1 LKKHMPN
8 ILQSLQINTLISYF
22 ISPKFGGWLLILK
35 ISFIVFSLFLLGFII
50 FALIKTTWLKR
61 LIIYDLQEFLTYR
74 PYGSR
79 KSEKD
84 WQKIKNRLET
94 DMESE
99 YKLAV
104 IEADSIFNE
113 ILKRMGFGGE
123 SLGERLEK
131 LTVASLP
138 NINEAREAHKIR
150 NNIIHDPTYKLTLD
164 EAKKIII
171 IYEKSLTDLQAL

>member
-1 LKKHMPN
+1 MST
-8 ILQSLQINTLISYF
+8 ILQSLQINTLISYL
-22 ISPKFGGWLLILK
+22 ISFKFAGWLLIFK

-61 LIIYDLQEFLTYR
+61 LIIYDWKEFLTFR
-74 PYGSR
+74 PHGLR
-79 KSEKD
+79 KVEKD

-99 YKLAV
+99 HKLAV
-104 IEADSIFNE
+104 IEADSMLNE
-113 ILKRMGFGGE
+113 ILKEMGFGGE

-138 NINEAREAHKIR
+138 HIDEAREAHKIR

-171 IYEKSLTDLQAL
+171 IYEKALTNLQAL